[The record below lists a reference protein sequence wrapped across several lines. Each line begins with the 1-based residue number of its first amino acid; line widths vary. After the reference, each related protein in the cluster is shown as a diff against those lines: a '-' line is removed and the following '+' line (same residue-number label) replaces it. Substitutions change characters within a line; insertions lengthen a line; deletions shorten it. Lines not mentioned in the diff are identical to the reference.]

1 MKALVWDPKSGRRKC
16 GTHGCNL
23 VDFHP
28 GPHSNELLDQGKRS
42 RTTVHAPPPKKKP
55 RVKAAPPRRKPLQVP
70 VVQRGTVPAEQRTR
84 PDGTSLYYHAT
95 RWGVPLPDG
104 PVALE
109 PCSEDE
115 VDEGWRLSETS
126 ARIASRPDVTQA
138 ERALAVLWNAH
149 VALLPPLVSDRMV
162 PDACRRFARAHCERL
177 CGELRVP
184 FLSHLLLL
192 SKHNLLHRDDV
203 HDCLLLARLPP
214 PPEPKQDQARQR
226 RGAKVAVGDQN
237 DVAASP
243 TADGPSPSSVQ
254 LCGSCSRPIHD
265 TRCALHGRPRGV
277 ATWQAANQCG

>member
-115 VDEGWRLSETS
+115 VDEGIVKRRLS
-126 ARIASRPDVTQA
+126 VTNPFGDNDDDW
-138 ERALAVLWNAH
+138 EGLD
-149 VALLPPLVSDRMV
+149 SD
-162 PDACRRFARAHCERL
+162 DEEY
-177 CGELRVP
+177 G
-184 FLSHLLLL
+184 
-192 SKHNLLHRDDV
+192 K
-203 HDCLLLARLPP
+203 
-214 PPEPKQDQARQR
+214 
-226 RGAKVAVGDQN
+226 
-237 DVAASP
+237 
-243 TADGPSPSSVQ
+243 
-254 LCGSCSRPIHD
+254 
-265 TRCALHGRPRGV
+265 
-277 ATWQAANQCG
+277 